1 MQVIV
6 TIYGH
11 YYTLNNIFMDNIKVQ
26 NNINLLNYTTIKIGG
41 YTEFFAEPN
50 NISELIEYFKWIKLK
65 NLKYRIIGAG
75 SNLLIKSTF
84 HNGLTICTR
93 KLKKIKIDKISG
105 LVEAECGVM
114 LPFMANLLAQNG
126 CEGGEWLIGIPG
138 TIGGAVFMNA
148 GSGKLWI
155 SKYLLSVQV
164 LDIENLAIYEIDK
177 KNLNFEYRFSSFQTN
192 KFIILGANFKFKPNQ
207 NIKNIISET
216 KQNLKKKTNTQ
227 PYHLPSFGS
236 VFKNPVNNYAGK
248 LIEEVGLKG
257 FSIGGAQVSL
267 MHSNFI
273 VNNGNA
279 TSEEI
284 YKLIIVIQQK
294 VLQKKG
300 IFLHPEV
307 RMIGY

>member
-1 MQVIV
+1 M
-6 TIYGH
+6 
-11 YYTLNNIFMDNIKVQ
+11 NNIKVKT
-26 NNINLLNYTTIKIGG
+26 NINLLNYTTIKIGG
-41 YTEFFAEPN
+41 SAEFFAEPN
-50 NISELIEYFKWIKLK
+50 SISELIEYLKWVQLN

-75 SNLLIKSTF
+75 SNLLIKNAF
-84 HNGLTICTR
+84 HKGLTISTR
-93 KLKKIKIDKISG
+93 KLKTIKINRLSG

-114 LPFMANLLAQNG
+114 LPVMANLLAQNG

-148 GSGKLWI
+148 GSGKLWV
-155 SKYLLSVQV
+155 SKYLLSIQV
-164 LDIENLAIYEIDK
+164 FNINKLSIYTLDK
-177 KNLNFEYRFSSFQTN
+177 KTLNFQYRLSSFQTN
-192 KFIILGANFKFKPNQ
+192 NLIILSANFIFKPNKD
-207 NIKNIISET
+207 IKKITDQT
-216 KQNLKKKTNTQ
+216 KKNLKKKTKTQ

-236 VFKNPVNNYAGK
+236 VFKNPTNDYAGK

-257 FSIGGAQVSL
+257 FSIGGAQVSN

-273 VNNGNA
+273 VNNGDA

-284 YKLIIVIQQK
+284 YQLITVIQQK

>member
-1 MQVIV
+1 MK
-6 TIYGH
+6 
-11 YYTLNNIFMDNIKVQ
+11 NIKVQ

-41 YTEFFAEPN
+41 YTEFFAEPKS
-50 NISELIEYFKWIKLK
+50 IAELIEHLRWVKFN
-65 NLKYRIIGAG
+65 NLKYRLIGAG
-75 SNLLIKSTF
+75 SNLLIKNTF
-84 HNGLTICTR
+84 HKGLTICTR
-93 KLKKIKIDKISG
+93 KLKKITINKLSG
-105 LVEAECGVM
+105 YVETECGVM
-114 LPFMANLLAQNG
+114 LPVMANLLAQNG

-148 GSGKLWI
+148 GSGNLWT

-164 LDIENLAIYEIDK
+164 LDTKNLSIYKLNMENLIFK
-177 KNLNFEYRFSSFQTN
+177 YRFSSFQTN
-192 KFIILGANFKFKPNQ
+192 ELVILKANFMFRPNK
-207 NIKNIISET
+207 NIKEITEKT
-216 KQNLKKKTNTQ
+216 KQNLKNKTNMQ

-236 VFKNPVNNYAGK
+236 VFKNPTDNYAGK
-248 LIEEVGLKG
+248 LIEDVGLKG
-257 FSIGGAQVSL
+257 FSIGGAQISN

-284 YKLIIVIQQK
+284 YQLITVIQQK

>member
-1 MQVIV
+1 MEKIKVK
-6 TIYGH
+6 
-11 YYTLNNIFMDNIKVQ
+11 NNIK
-26 NNINLLNYTTIKIGG
+26 LLNYTTIKIGG
-41 YTEFFAEPN
+41 YTEFFAEPKTFT
-50 NISELIEYFKWIKLK
+50 ELIQYLKWVKLN

>member
-1 MQVIV
+1 ME
-6 TIYGH
+6 
-11 YYTLNNIFMDNIKVQ
+11 NIKLK
-26 NNINLLNYTTIKIGG
+26 NNINLLKYTTIKIGG
-41 YTEFFAEPN
+41 CTEFFAEPK
-50 NISELIEYFKWIKLK
+50 NISELIEYLKWVKLN

-75 SNLLIKSTF
+75 SNLLIKNTF
-84 HNGLTICTR
+84 HQGLTICTR
-93 KLKKIKIDKISG
+93 KLKKLKINKLSG

-114 LPFMANLLAQNG
+114 LPVIANLIAQNG
-126 CEGGEWLIGIPG
+126 IEGGEWLIGIPG

-148 GSGKLWI
+148 GSGNIWI
-155 SKYLLSVQV
+155 SKNLLSVQF
-164 LDIENLAIYEIDK
+164 LDLKTLSIYELKKENLIFK
-177 KNLNFEYRFSSFQTN
+177 YRFSSFQAN
-192 KFIILGANFKFKPNQ
+192 EFVILGAKFMFRPNKS
-207 NIKNIISET
+207 IKKITYET
-216 KQNLKKKTNTQ
+216 KRNLKKKTSSQ

-236 VFKNPVNNYAGK
+236 VFKNPSNNYAGK

-257 FSIGGAQVSL
+257 FTIGGAAVSK

-273 VNNGNA
+273 INNGDA

-284 YKLIIVIQQK
+284 YQLITVIQQK

>member
-1 MQVIV
+1 MKDI
-6 TIYGH
+6 IIK
-11 YYTLNNIFMDNIKVQ
+11 NNV
-26 NNINLLNYTTIKIGG
+26 NLLNYTTIKVGG
-41 YTEFFAEPN
+41 FTEFFAEPES
-50 NISELIEYFKWIKLK
+50 ISELIDYLKWVKLN
-65 NLKYRIIGAG
+65 NLKCRIIGAG
-75 SNLLIKSTF
+75 SNLLIKNTL

-93 KLKKIKIDKISG
+93 KLKKIKINKLSG
-105 LVEAECGVM
+105 YVETECGVM
-114 LPFMANLLAQNG
+114 LPVMANLLAQNG

-148 GSGKLWI
+148 GSGNLWT

-164 LDIENLAIYEIDK
+164 LDTKNLSIYKLNMENLIFK
-177 KNLNFEYRFSSFQTN
+177 YRFSSFQTN
-192 KFIILGANFKFKPNQ
+192 ELVILKANFMFRPNK
-207 NIKNIISET
+207 NIKEITEKT
-216 KQNLKKKTNTQ
+216 KQNLKNKTNMQ

-236 VFKNPVNNYAGK
+236 VFKNPTDNYAGK

-257 FSIGGAQVSL
+257 FSIGGAQISN

-284 YKLIIVIQQK
+284 YQLITVIQQK

>member
-1 MQVIV
+1 ME
-6 TIYGH
+6 
-11 YYTLNNIFMDNIKVQ
+11 NKKVK

-41 YTEFFAEPN
+41 STEFFAEPN
-50 NISELIEYFKWIKLK
+50 SISELIEHLKWVKLN
-65 NLKYRIIGAG
+65 NLKYRIMGAG
-75 SNLLIKSTF
+75 SNLLIKNTF
-84 HNGLTICTR
+84 HKGLTICTR
-93 KLKKIKIDKISG
+93 KLKKITINKLSG
-105 LVEAECGVM
+105 YVETECGVM
-114 LPFMANLLAQNG
+114 LPVMANLLAQNG

-148 GSGKLWI
+148 GSGNLWT

-164 LDIENLAIYEIDK
+164 LDTKNLSIYKLNMENLIFK
-177 KNLNFEYRFSSFQTN
+177 YRFSSFQTN
-192 KFIILGANFKFKPNQ
+192 ELVILKANFMFKTNK
-207 NIKNIISET
+207 NIKEITEKT
-216 KQNLKKKTNTQ
+216 KQNLKNKTNMQ

-236 VFKNPVNNYAGK
+236 VFKNPADNYAGK
-248 LIEEVGLKG
+248 LIEDVGLKG
-257 FSIGGAQVSL
+257 FSIGGAQVSN

-284 YKLIIVIQQK
+284 YQLITVIQQK

>member
-1 MQVIV
+1 MKDI
-6 TIYGH
+6 I
-11 YYTLNNIFMDNIKVQ
+11 IK
-26 NNINLLNYTTIKIGG
+26 NNINLLNYTTIKVGG
-41 YTEFFAEPN
+41 CTEFFAEPES
-50 NISELIEYFKWIKLK
+50 ISELIEYLKWVKLN
-65 NLKYRIIGAG
+65 NLKCRIIGAG
-75 SNLLIKSTF
+75 SNLLIKDTL

-93 KLKKIKIDKISG
+93 KLKKIKINKLSG
-105 LVEAECGVM
+105 LVEAESGVM
-114 LPFMANLLAQNG
+114 LPVIANLLAHNG

-148 GSGKLWI
+148 GSGELWI

-164 LDIENLAIYEIDK
+164 IDTQNLKVYSFSKENLIF
-177 KNLNFEYRFSSFQTN
+177 NYRFSSFQTN
-192 KFIILGANFKFKPNQ
+192 KFAILSANFMFRPNR
-207 NIKNIISET
+207 NIKKIADKT
-216 KQNLKKKTNTQ
+216 KENLKKRTKTQ

-236 VFKNPVNNYAGK
+236 VFKNPTNNFAGK

-257 FSIGGAQVSL
+257 FSIGNAQVSKL
-267 MHSNFI
+267 HSNFI
-273 VNNGNA
+273 VNNGDA

-284 YKLIIVIQQK
+284 YQLITVIQQK

>member
-1 MQVIV
+1 ME
-6 TIYGH
+6 
-11 YYTLNNIFMDNIKVQ
+11 NKRIK
-26 NNINLLNYTTIKIGG
+26 NNINLLNYTTIKVGG
-41 YTEFFAEPN
+41 STEFFAEPN
-50 NISELIEYFKWIKLK
+50 SISELIEHLKWVKLN

-75 SNLLIKSTF
+75 SNLLIKNTF
-84 HNGLTICTR
+84 HKGLTICTR
-93 KLKKIKIDKISG
+93 KLKKIKINKLSG
-105 LVEAECGVM
+105 YVETECGVM
-114 LPFMANLLAQNG
+114 LPVMANLLAQNG

-148 GSGKLWI
+148 GSGNLWT

-164 LDIENLAIYEIDK
+164 LDTKNLSIYKLNMENLIFK
-177 KNLNFEYRFSSFQTN
+177 YRFSSFQTN
-192 KFIILGANFKFKPNQ
+192 ELVILKANFMFRPNK
-207 NIKNIISET
+207 NIKEITEKT
-216 KQNLKKKTNTQ
+216 KQNLKNKTNMQ

-236 VFKNPVNNYAGK
+236 VFKNPTDNYAGK
-248 LIEEVGLKG
+248 LIEDLGLKG
-257 FSIGGAQVSL
+257 FSIGGAQISN

-284 YKLIIVIQQK
+284 YQLITVIQQK

>member
-1 MQVIV
+1 ME
-6 TIYGH
+6 
-11 YYTLNNIFMDNIKVQ
+11 NIKVK
-26 NNINLLNYTTIKIGG
+26 NNIKLLNYTTIKIGG

-50 NISELIEYFKWIKLK
+50 SIFELIEYLKWVKFN

-75 SNLLIKSTF
+75 SNLLIKNTF
-84 HNGLTICTR
+84 HHGLTICTR
-93 KLKKIKIDKISG
+93 KLKKIKINKLSG
-105 LVEAECGVM
+105 FVQAECGVM
-114 LPFMANLLAQNG
+114 LPVMANLLAQNG

-148 GSGKLWI
+148 GAGKIWI
-155 SKYLLSVQV
+155 SKYLLSVEV
-164 LDIENLAIYEIDK
+164 LDTTNLTIYKLDK
-177 KNLNFEYRFSSFQTN
+177 KNLIFKYRFSSFQTN
-192 KFIILGANFKFKPNQ
+192 KLAILTANFMFKPNK
-207 NIKNIISET
+207 NIKKITDET
-216 KQNLKKKTNTQ
+216 KQNLKNKTNTQ

-236 VFKNPVNNYAGK
+236 VFKNPKNNYAGK
-248 LIEEVGLKG
+248 LIEDVGLKG
-257 FSIGGAQVSL
+257 FSIGGAQVSD

-284 YKLIIVIQQK
+284 YQLITVIQQK
-294 VLQKKG
+294 VLQKNG

>member
-1 MQVIV
+1 ME
-6 TIYGH
+6 
-11 YYTLNNIFMDNIKVQ
+11 NKKVK

-41 YTEFFAEPN
+41 STEFFAEPN
-50 NISELIEYFKWIKLK
+50 SISELIEHLKWVKLN

-75 SNLLIKSTF
+75 SNILIKNTF
-84 HNGLTICTR
+84 HKGLTICTR
-93 KLKKIKIDKISG
+93 KLKKITINKLSG
-105 LVEAECGVM
+105 YVETECGVM
-114 LPFMANLLAQNG
+114 LPVMANLLAQNG

-148 GSGKLWI
+148 GSGNLWT

-164 LDIENLAIYEIDK
+164 LDTKNLSIYKLNMENLIFK
-177 KNLNFEYRFSSFQTN
+177 YRFSSFQTN
-192 KFIILGANFKFKPNQ
+192 ELVILKANFMFRPNK
-207 NIKNIISET
+207 NIKEITEKT
-216 KQNLKKKTNTQ
+216 KQNLKNKTNMQ

-236 VFKNPVNNYAGK
+236 VFKNPADNYAGK

-257 FSIGGAQVSL
+257 FSIGGAQVSN

-284 YKLIIVIQQK
+284 YQLITVIQQK

>member
-1 MQVIV
+1 MENINVK
-6 TIYGH
+6 
-11 YYTLNNIFMDNIKVQ
+11 NNIK
-26 NNINLLNYTTIKIGG
+26 LLNYTTIKIGG
-41 YTEFFAEPN
+41 YAEFFAEPKS
-50 NISELIEYFKWIKLK
+50 IAELIGYLKWVKLN

-75 SNLLIKSTF
+75 SNLLIKNTF
-84 HNGLTICTR
+84 HKGLTICTR
-93 KLKKIKIDKISG
+93 KLTQIKINKLSG
-105 LVEAECGVM
+105 IVEAECGVM
-114 LPFMANLLAQNG
+114 LPVMANLLAQNG

-148 GSGKLWI
+148 GSSELWI

-164 LDIENLAIYEIDK
+164 FDT
-177 KNLNFEYRFSSFQTN
+177 KNLSIYKLNKEDLIFKYRFSSFQTN
-192 KFIILGANFKFKPNQ
+192 KFTIIKANFKFRPNK
-207 NIKNIISET
+207 NIKKITDET
-216 KQNLKKKTNTQ
+216 KQNLKNKTNTQ

-236 VFKNPVNNYAGK
+236 VFKNPTNNYAGK

-257 FSIGGAQVSL
+257 FAIGGAQVSN

-273 VNNGNA
+273 VNNGDA
-279 TSEEI
+279 TSEDI
-284 YKLIIVIQQK
+284 YRLITVIQQK

>member
-1 MQVIV
+1 ME
-6 TIYGH
+6 
-11 YYTLNNIFMDNIKVQ
+11 NKKVK

-50 NISELIEYFKWIKLK
+50 NISELIEHLKWVKLN

>member
-1 MQVIV
+1 ME
-6 TIYGH
+6 
-11 YYTLNNIFMDNIKVQ
+11 NKKVK

-41 YTEFFAEPN
+41 STEFFAEPN
-50 NISELIEYFKWIKLK
+50 SISELIEHLKWVKLN

-75 SNLLIKSTF
+75 SNLLIKNTF
-84 HNGLTICTR
+84 HKGLTICTR
-93 KLKKIKIDKISG
+93 KIKKITINKLSG
-105 LVEAECGVM
+105 YVETECGVM
-114 LPFMANLLAQNG
+114 LPVMANLLAQNG

-148 GSGKLWI
+148 GSGKLWT

-164 LDIENLAIYEIDK
+164 LDTKNLSIYNLNIENLIFK
-177 KNLNFEYRFSSFQTN
+177 YRFSSFQTN
-192 KFIILGANFKFKPNQ
+192 ELVILKANFMFRPNK
-207 NIKNIISET
+207 NIKEITEKT
-216 KQNLKKKTNTQ
+216 KQNLKNKTNIQ

-236 VFKNPVNNYAGK
+236 VFKNPTDNYAGK
-248 LIEEVGLKG
+248 LIEDVGLKG
-257 FSIGGAQVSL
+257 FSIGGAQISN

-284 YKLIIVIQQK
+284 YQLITVIQQK

>member
-1 MQVIV
+1 ME
-6 TIYGH
+6 
-11 YYTLNNIFMDNIKVQ
+11 NKKVK

-41 YTEFFAEPN
+41 STEFFAEPN
-50 NISELIEYFKWIKLK
+50 SISELIEHLKWVKLN

-75 SNLLIKSTF
+75 SNLLIKNTF
-84 HNGLTICTR
+84 HKGLTICTR
-93 KLKKIKIDKISG
+93 KLKKITINKLSG
-105 LVEAECGVM
+105 YVETECGVM
-114 LPFMANLLAQNG
+114 LPVMANLLAQNG

-148 GSGKLWI
+148 GSGNLWT

-164 LDIENLAIYEIDK
+164 LDTKNLSIYKLNMENLIFK
-177 KNLNFEYRFSSFQTN
+177 YRFSSFQTN
-192 KFIILGANFKFKPNQ
+192 ELVILKANFMFRPNK
-207 NIKNIISET
+207 NIKEITEKT
-216 KQNLKKKTNTQ
+216 KQNLKNKTNMQ

-236 VFKNPVNNYAGK
+236 VFKNPADNYAGK
-248 LIEEVGLKG
+248 LIEDVGLKG
-257 FSIGGAQVSL
+257 FSIGGAQVSN

-273 VNNGNA
+273 VNNGDA

-284 YKLIIVIQQK
+284 YQLITVIQQK

>member
-1 MQVIV
+1 MKDI
-6 TIYGH
+6 I
-11 YYTLNNIFMDNIKVQ
+11 IK
-26 NNINLLNYTTIKIGG
+26 NNINLLNYTTIKVGG
-41 YTEFFAEPN
+41 CTEFFAEPES
-50 NISELIEYFKWIKLK
+50 ISELIEYLKWVKLN
-65 NLKYRIIGAG
+65 NLKCRIIGAG
-75 SNLLIKSTF
+75 SNLLIKDTL

-93 KLKKIKIDKISG
+93 KLKKIKINKLSG
-105 LVEAECGVM
+105 LVEAESGVM
-114 LPFMANLLAQNG
+114 LPVIANLLAHNG

-148 GSGKLWI
+148 GSGELWI

-164 LDIENLAIYEIDK
+164 IDTEKLTIHTLKKKSLDFK
-177 KNLNFEYRFSSFQTN
+177 YRFSSFQMN
-192 KFIILGANFKFKPNQ
+192 KLIILSADFIFQPNQ
-207 NIKNIISET
+207 NIKKIIELT
-216 KQNLKKKTNTQ
+216 KENLINKTKTQ

-236 VFKNPVNNYAGK
+236 VFKNPTNNYAGK
-248 LIEEVGLKG
+248 LIEEAGLKG
-257 FSIGGAQVSL
+257 FSIGGAQVSK

-273 VNNGNA
+273 VNNANA

-284 YKLIIVIQQK
+284 YQLITVIQQK

>member
-1 MQVIV
+1 MIVI
-6 TIYGH
+6 TYGH
-11 YYTLNNIFMDNIKVQ
+11 YYNLNNIFMLKIKIS
-26 NNINLLNYTTIKIGG
+26 NNINLLNYTTIKVGG
-41 YTEFFAEPN
+41 HTEFFAEPKS
-50 NISELIEYFKWIKLK
+50 ISELREFLKWVKENK
-65 NLKYRIIGAG
+65 LKYRIIGAG
-75 SNLLIKSTF
+75 SNLLIKNTL
-84 HNGLTICTR
+84 HEGLTICTR
-93 KLKKIKIDKISG
+93 KLKTLKINNLSG

-114 LPFMANLLAQNG
+114 LPIMANLLAHNG

-138 TIGGAVFMNA
+138 TVGGAIFMNA

-164 LDIENLAIYEIDK
+164 LDTKNLSIYSLEKDNLAFK
-177 KNLNFEYRFSSFQTN
+177 YRFSSFQSN
-192 KFIILGANFKFKPNQ
+192 KLIILSANFMFRPSK
-207 NIKNIISET
+207 NIKKIKYQT
-216 KQNLKKKTNTQ
+216 KENLKKKTKTQ

-236 VFKNPVNNYAGK
+236 VFKNPTNNYAGK

-257 FSIGGAQVSL
+257 FSIGDAQVSKL
-267 MHSNFI
+267 HANFI

-284 YKLIIVIQQK
+284 YELITVIQQK
-294 VLQKKG
+294 VLKKKG

>member
-1 MQVIV
+1 ME
-6 TIYGH
+6 H
-11 YYTLNNIFMDNIKVQ
+11 IKVK
-26 NNINLLNYTTIKIGG
+26 NNINLINYTSIKVGG
-41 YTEFFAEPN
+41 YSEFFAEPN
-50 NISELIEYFKWIKLK
+50 SISELIEYLKWVRLN

-75 SNLLIKSTF
+75 SNLLIKNSL

-93 KLKKIKIDKISG
+93 KLKRIKINKLSG

-114 LPFMANLLAQNG
+114 LPVMANLLANNG

-148 GSGKLWI
+148 GSGKIWI
-155 SKYLLSVQV
+155 SKYLVSVEV
-164 LDIENLAIYEIDK
+164 LDPKNLSIYKLNMD
-177 KNLNFEYRFSSFQTN
+177 NLNFKYRFSSFQKNNLT
-192 KFIILGANFKFKPNQ
+192 ILSANFMFRPNK
-207 NIKNIISET
+207 NIKQISDKT
-216 KQNLKKKTNTQ
+216 KENLRNKTKTQ

-236 VFKNPVNNYAGK
+236 VFKNPINNYAGK

-257 FSIGGAQVSL
+257 FSIGGAQVSQ

-284 YKLIIVIQQK
+284 YQLITVIQQK

>member
-1 MQVIV
+1 MKDI
-6 TIYGH
+6 I
-11 YYTLNNIFMDNIKVQ
+11 IK
-26 NNINLLNYTTIKIGG
+26 NNINLLNYTTIKVGG
-41 YTEFFAEPN
+41 CTEFFAEPES
-50 NISELIEYFKWIKLK
+50 ISELIEYLKWVKLN
-65 NLKYRIIGAG
+65 NLKCRIIGAG
-75 SNLLIKSTF
+75 SNLLIKDTL

-93 KLKKIKIDKISG
+93 KLKKIKINKLSG
-105 LVEAECGVM
+105 LVEAESGVM
-114 LPFMANLLAQNG
+114 LPVIANLLAHNG

-148 GSGKLWI
+148 GSGELWI

-164 LDIENLAIYEIDK
+164 IDTQNLKVYSFNKENLIFK
-177 KNLNFEYRFSSFQTN
+177 YRFSSFQTN
-192 KFIILGANFKFKPNQ
+192 KFAILSANFMFRPNR
-207 NIKNIISET
+207 NIKKIADKT
-216 KQNLKKKTNTQ
+216 KENLKKRTKTQ

-236 VFKNPVNNYAGK
+236 VFKNPTNNFAGK

-257 FSIGGAQVSL
+257 FSIGNAQVSKL
-267 MHSNFI
+267 HSNFI
-273 VNNGNA
+273 VNNGDA

-284 YKLIIVIQQK
+284 YQLITVIQQK

>member
-1 MQVIV
+1 MVNIQVK
-6 TIYGH
+6 
-11 YYTLNNIFMDNIKVQ
+11 NNIK
-26 NNINLLNYTTIKIGG
+26 LLNYTTIKIGG
-41 YTEFFAEPN
+41 YTEFFAEPET
-50 NISELIEYFKWIKLK
+50 IFEVIEYLKWVKLN

-75 SNLLIKSTF
+75 SNLLIKNTF
-84 HNGLTICTR
+84 HKGLTICTR
-93 KLKKIKIDKISG
+93 KLKKIKINKISG

-114 LPFMANLLAQNG
+114 LPVMANLLAQNG

-138 TIGGAVFMNA
+138 TIGGAIFMNA

-155 SKYLLSVQV
+155 SKYLLSVEV
-164 LDIENLAIYEIDK
+164 LDTENLSIYKIDK
-177 KNLNFEYRFSSFQTN
+177 ENLIFKYRFSSFQTN
-192 KFIILGANFKFKPNQ
+192 NLTILRANFIFRPNK
-207 NIKNIISET
+207 NIKKITQET
-216 KQNLKKKTNTQ
+216 KQNLKKKTSTQ

-248 LIEEVGLKG
+248 LIEEAGLKG
-257 FSIGGAQVSL
+257 FAIGGAQVSM

-273 VNNGNA
+273 VNNGDA

-284 YKLIIVIQQK
+284 YELISVIQQK

-307 RMIGY
+307 RMIGF